1 MDISSVVE
9 TKVNEDIPEINP
21 GDTLKVKLKIIEGE
35 RERSQTFEGVVIRVR
50 RGGAGANFTLRKV
63 FQGVGVE
70 RTFPLHSP
78 RLEKV
83 EILRRGRVR
92 RAKLYYLREL
102 SGKMAKAKVKSR
114 AKDELR

>member
-9 TKVNEDIPEINP
+9 TSAKEDIPEFRP

-35 RERSQTFEGVVIRVR
+35 RERSQTFEGVVIRKR
-50 RGGAGANFTLRKV
+50 SSGAGASFTLRKV

-70 RTFPLHSP
+70 RTFPLNSP
-78 RLEKV
+78 RLEKIEV
-83 EILRRGRVR
+83 VRRGKVR

-102 SGKMAKAKVKSR
+102 SSKMAKAKVKSR
-114 AKDELR
+114 VKDELR

>member
-21 GDTLKVKLKIIEGE
+21 GNTLRVKMKIIEGE

-50 RGGAGANFTLRKV
+50 PGGAGANFTLRKV
-63 FQGVGVE
+63 FHGVGVE

-78 RLEKV
+78 RLENV
-83 EILRRGRVR
+83 EILRYGNVR
-92 RAKLYYLREL
+92 RAKLYYLRQL
-102 SGKMAKAKVKSR
+102 SGKMAKLKVKSR

>member
-1 MDISSVVE
+1 MDIGSVVE
-9 TKVNEDIPEINP
+9 TKVNEDIPEFGP

-35 RERSQTFEGVVIRVR
+35 RERSQTFEGVVIKMR
-50 RGGAGANFTLRKV
+50 RSGASANFTLRKV

-83 EILRRGRVR
+83 EVVRHGKVR
-92 RAKLYYLREL
+92 RSKLYYLRDL
-102 SGKMAKAKVKSR
+102 SSKMAKAKVKSR

>member
-1 MDISSVVE
+1 MDINSVVE
-9 TKVNEDIPEINP
+9 TKANGEIPDFGP
-21 GDTLKVKLKIIEGE
+21 GDTLKVKLKIIEGD

-70 RTFPLHSP
+70 RTFPLASP

-83 EILRRGRVR
+83 EVVRRGKVR
-92 RAKLYYLREL
+92 RSRLYYLRDL
-102 SGKMAKAKVKSR
+102 STKMARAKVKTR
-114 AKDELR
+114 ARDELR

>member
-1 MDISSVVE
+1 MDINSIVE
-9 TKVNEDIPEINP
+9 TKVNEDIPEFSP
-21 GDTLKVKLKIIEGE
+21 GDTIKVKLKIIEGE
-35 RERSQTFEGVVIRVR
+35 RERSQTFEGVVIRKR
-50 RGGAGANFTLRKV
+50 PSGAGANFTLRKV
-63 FQGVGVE
+63 LQGVGVE

-83 EILRRGRVR
+83 DVVRKGRVR

-102 SGKMAKAKVKSR
+102 SSKMAKAKVKSR

>member
-1 MDISSVVE
+1 MDMSTVVE
-9 TKVNEDIPEINP
+9 NKVNKDIPEFGP
-21 GDTLKVKLKIIEGE
+21 GDTLKIRLKIIEGE

-50 RGGAGANFTLRKV
+50 RSGSGANVTLRKV

-83 EILRRGRVR
+83 EVVRRGKVR
-92 RAKLYYLREL
+92 RAKLYYLRNL
-102 SGKMAKAKVKSR
+102 SSKMARAKVKSR
-114 AKDELR
+114 AKDEIR

>member
-9 TKVNEDIPEINP
+9 TKANEDIPGINP
-21 GDTLKVKLKIIEGE
+21 GDTVKVKLKIIEGD

-50 RGGAGANFTLRKV
+50 PGGAGASFTLRKV
-63 FQGVGVE
+63 FQGVGIE

-83 EILRRGRVR
+83 EIVRRGRVR
-92 RAKLYYLREL
+92 RAKLYYLRRL

>member
-1 MDISSVVE
+1 MDIGTVME
-9 TKVNEDIPEINP
+9 TKTNDDIPAFGP
-21 GDTLKVKLKIIEGE
+21 GDTLRVKLKIIEGD

-50 RGGAGANFTLRKV
+50 RSGAGASFTLRKI

-78 RLEKV
+78 RLENV
-83 EILRRGRVR
+83 EVMRRGKVR

-102 SGKMAKAKVKSR
+102 SSKMARAKVKSR
-114 AKDELR
+114 AKDEIR